1 MKVFIFCALPQDE
14 ILHLCARPQDEGFH
28 LILFPVV
35 KVLIFCGRPQDE
47 GLKWP
52 HTYNY
57 FLSVYGW
64 AIGFIYYKSI
74 VIIVV
79 ALNMN
84 SFWILIMHLQLFVV
98 LLLSGIKSI

>member
-1 MKVFIFCALPQDE
+1 MLLPVVKALIF
-14 ILHLCARPQDEGFH
+14 CARPQDEG
-28 LILFPVV
+28 
-35 KVLIFCGRPQDE
+35 
-47 GLKWP
+47 LKLAP
-52 HTYNY
+52 YNY

-79 ALNMN
+79 ALKVHL
-84 SFWILIMHLQLFVV
+84 LISDSDHEFAIIFVV